1 MLCSVSKSQEMATL
15 DSFIKEQLK
24 YLWAVKQIQF
34 DHFYIHSQDS
44 ISRLLGKIP
53 DKFDE
58 EPLENDDNPGPILLD
73 KTVNN
78 AKEQL
83 SSMAGLLHLESGD
96 NNKARAIKEHM
107 SQHFGLSL
115 EEVRKWKLN
124 EADNH
129 MGYITYKLM
138 DLI

>member
-1 MLCSVSKSQEMATL
+1 MATS
-15 DSFIKEQLK
+15 DSFIKQELK
-24 YLWAVKQIQF
+24 DLWAVKPIQF

-44 ISRLLGKIP
+44 INRLLAKIP
-53 DKFDE
+53 DKFAD

-78 AKEQL
+78 AKEEV
-83 SSMAGLLHLESGD
+83 SSTCGLLHLKSGD

-107 SQHFGLSL
+107 RDQLGLSL
-115 EEVRKWKLN
+115 EEVKKLKLN

-129 MGYITYKLM
+129 MGYITYEL
-138 DLI
+138 LNVI